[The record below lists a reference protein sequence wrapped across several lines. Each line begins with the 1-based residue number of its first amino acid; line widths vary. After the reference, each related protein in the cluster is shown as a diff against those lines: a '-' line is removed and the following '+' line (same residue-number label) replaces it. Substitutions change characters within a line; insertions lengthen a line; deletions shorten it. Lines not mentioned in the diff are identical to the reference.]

1 MNLTDHRTRCSQ
13 IMCSTDT
20 AVRDRREPFVAAVVL
35 LLAAVTWSYWPIL
48 GSLAH
53 TLRTS
58 EDYSAGQLVPLV
70 VIIFVWRDRKAFAA
84 LRPRPSW
91 LSGIVVLLLAEIAKF
106 YGFLSMR
113 QSMERYALVLAVAG
127 TVLFVM
133 GREVFRRILWMVLF
147 LFLMV
152 PLPNVIHSRVGP
164 PLQRLATSG
173 SVFLLE
179 AFGTRVTQQ
188 GNVVMLGDNTPM
200 AVAEACS
207 GLRMLTA
214 FVIVAAFIAYMVK
227 RPRWQKGVL
236 LASSIPVAVICN
248 MIRISLT
255 AMIMLYVSVELGE
268 KFFHDFAGL
277 VMMPAAVSLIFGE
290 IWLMDKLVVP
300 DSDGSTRR
308 ESDPV
313 KAGKGHGGVVV
324 RKHTRTR

>member
-1 MNLTDHRTRCSQ
+1 MILSENG
-13 IMCSTDT
+13 
-20 AVRDRREPFVAAVVL
+20 VL
-35 LLAAVTWSYWPIL
+35 AFCLLSLLAVTAWAYRGFLVGLVHEWRID
-48 GSLAH
+48 GN
-53 TLRTS
+53 
-58 EDYSAGQLVPLV
+58 YSAGQLVPLV
-70 VIIFVWRDRKAFAA
+70 AAFLVWRERERLRRCPVVPCWWGGAILILLSQVVRAYGYLFMAWSGMQYAF
-84 LRPRPSW
+84 
-91 LSGIVVLLLAEIAKF
+91 VVTLA
-106 YGFLSMR
+106 G
-113 QSMERYALVLAVAG
+113 LVLMVAG
-127 TVLFVM
+127 WQ
-133 GREVFRRILWMVLF
+133 VFRRTFWILLF
-147 LFLMV
+147 LLLMF
-152 PLPNVIHSRVGP
+152 PLPESVHNVISG

-277 VMMPAAVSLIFGE
+277 IMMPAAVSLIFGE
-290 IWLMDKLVVP
+290 IWFMDKLVVP

-308 ESDPV
+308 EGDPV
-313 KAGKGHGGVVV
+313 KASKGHGGIVV